1 MGSAPLL
8 IDADFAPAATQ
19 ADFRLDTRLED
30 VPLPEMNDFLRAKAG
45 IDVTKGRLSLYSEMR
60 VKDGR
65 IEGYVKPLFADM
77 DVYDVEQDKDK
88 NVFQQLKEALV
99 GAGSTL
105 LENRPRGEVATVAS
119 LSGPVENPNASTLDV
134 VLGLL
139 RNAFIKAILPGLE
152 PRRR

>member
-1 MGSAPLL
+1 
-8 IDADFAPAATQ
+8 
-19 ADFRLDTRLED
+19 
-30 VPLPEMNDFLRAKAG
+30 
-45 IDVTKGRLSLYSEMR
+45 MR
-60 VKDGR
+60 VKNGR

-99 GAGSTL
+99 GAGTTV
-105 LENRPRGEVATVAS
+105 LENRPRSEVATVAS

-134 VLGLL
+134 ILGLL

-152 PRRR
+152 PHRR